1 MYGFFLLSYLISL
14 GAIMYA
20 LMRGITNSC
29 YECVYLLFTLTE
41 AMKALVLEAYNKLV
55 YKDFP
60 DPILAD
66 NEVLIKVEAVG
77 ICGSDVHGMD
87 GSTGRRIP
95 PIVMGHE
102 AAGTIISLGS
112 DVKEWKE
119 GDRVTFDSTIYKL
132 DDWYTRKGM
141 YNLSD
146 GRMVLGVSP
155 GEYRRHG
162 AFAEY
167 VNVPQHILY
176 RIPDEVTFAQ
186 ASMVEPVAVAAHA
199 VELTPLELND
209 TAVVVGCGMI
219 GLFVVQV
226 LRTRGCGNIIAI
238 DLEDDKIAL
247 AKELGADAGFNPKRD
262 DIRKEVKALTEG
274 RGADVAFEVVGI
286 SDTVLIAIDSVR
298 RGATVTLVGNLNPV
312 AEIPLQ
318 AVVTQQIR
326 LQGSCAICGEYP
338 AVLDMIARREVN
350 VEAILSAEAPLS
362 EGAEWFQR
370 LYNKEPGLIK
380 VVLKP

>member
-1 MYGFFLLSYLISL
+1 
-14 GAIMYA
+14 
-20 LMRGITNSC
+20 
-29 YECVYLLFTLTE
+29 
-41 AMKALVLEAYNKLV
+41 MKALVLEAYNKLV
-55 YKDFP
+55 YKDIP
-60 DPILAD
+60 DPHVAD
-66 NEVLIKVEAVG
+66 EEVLVKVEAVG

-95 PIVMGHE
+95 PLVMGHE
-102 AAGTIISLGS
+102 AAGVISKLGKH
-112 DVKEWKE
+112 VKEWKE

-155 GEYRRHG
+155 KEYSRNG
-162 AFAEY
+162 AFAEF

-176 RIPDEVTFAQ
+176 RVPDEVSFTQ

-199 VELTPLELND
+199 VELTPLEWND

-226 LRTRGCGNIIAI
+226 LRARGCGRILAI
-238 DLEDDKIAL
+238 DLEDDKLTL
-247 AKELGADAGFNPKRD
+247 ARKLGADRGFNPRRD
-262 DIRKEVKALTEG
+262 DIRKEVEALTEG

-286 SDTVLIAIDSVR
+286 SDTVKTAIDSVR
-298 RGATVTLVGNLNPV
+298 RGATVTLVGNLSPS

-338 AVLDMIARREVN
+338 AVLDMIARKEVN

-362 EGAEWFQR
+362 EGASWFQR
-370 LYNKEPGLIK
+370 LYNRDPGLIK

>member
-1 MYGFFLLSYLISL
+1 
-14 GAIMYA
+14 
-20 LMRGITNSC
+20 
-29 YECVYLLFTLTE
+29 
-41 AMKALVLEAYNKLV
+41 MKALVLEAYNQLV

-60 DPILAD
+60 DPVVAE
-66 NEVLIKVEAVG
+66 NEVLVKVEAAG
-77 ICGSDVHGMD
+77 ICGSDVHGLD

-95 PIVMGHE
+95 PLVMGHE
-102 AAGTIISLGS
+102 AAGTITTLGKGVR
-112 DVKEWKE
+112 DWKT
-119 GDRVTFDSTIYKL
+119 GDRVTFDSTIYRL
-132 DDWYTRKGM
+132 DDWYTRRGL

-155 GEYRRHG
+155 EEYRRHG

-167 VNVPQHILY
+167 VNVPEHILY
-176 RIPDEVTFAQ
+176 RIPDDVTFTQ

-199 VELTPLELND
+199 VGLTPLEWND

-226 LRTRGCGNIIAI
+226 LRSRGCGRIIAI
-238 DLEDDKIAL
+238 DLEDEKIEL
-247 AKELGADAGFNPKRD
+247 ARELGADTGFNPERV
-262 DIRKEVKALTEG
+262 DIRKEIEALTEG

-286 SDTVLIAIDSVR
+286 SDTVFTAIDSVR
-298 RGATVTLVGNLNPV
+298 RGATVTLVGNLSPT
-312 AEIPLQ
+312 AKIPLQ
-318 AVVTQQIR
+318 AVVTKQIR

-338 AVLDMIARREVN
+338 AVLDMIARGEVN
-350 VEAILSAEAPLS
+350 VNAILSAEAPLS
-362 EGAEWFQR
+362 EGAEWFKR